1 MAARVTAAQVNDK
14 VEALSEQIGALVS
27 AISGGAESQASAPE
41 AAKPA
46 TKVRKLASL
55 HPVPDTSYGLTPE
68 PRESGRHVV
77 SVIALGK
84 DGAPIMSAKTGA
96 PRKPIRIPVEVAR
109 YLTTDDGRDALEAQV
124 DSLA

>member
-1 MAARVTAAQVNDK
+1 MAQSRVTAAQVNAK
-14 VEALSEQIGALVS
+14 VDALSEQIGALVS
-27 AISGGAESQASAPE
+27 AIGAGTEAQASAPE
-41 AAKPA
+41 PQA
-46 TKVRKLASL
+46 TPKVRKLASL

-84 DGAPIMSAKTGA
+84 DGAPVMSAKTGA

-109 YLTTDDGRDALEAQV
+109 YLTTDDGREALEAQV